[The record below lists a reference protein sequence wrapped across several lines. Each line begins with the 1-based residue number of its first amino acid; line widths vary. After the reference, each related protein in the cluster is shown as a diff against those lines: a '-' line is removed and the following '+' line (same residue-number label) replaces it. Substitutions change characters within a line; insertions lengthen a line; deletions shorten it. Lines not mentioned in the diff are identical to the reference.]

1 MGKDIQTLTAAMDKF
16 VTSKGWYQS
25 GSRRPQTPGNIA
37 KSLVLE
43 SAEVLEHFQWQEND
57 FNKENLAS
65 ELADVALYLFQLAR
79 ICDIDLEKAILIKL
93 DENYHRQWDM
103 K

>member
-1 MGKDIQTLTAAMDKF
+1 MGKDIQTLTDAMDKF
-16 VTSKGWYQS
+16 VTSKGWYQVNS
-25 GSRRPQTPGNIA
+25 PRPQTPGNIA

-43 SAEVLEHFQWQEND
+43 SAEVLEHFQWQEED

-65 ELADVALYLFQLAR
+65 ELADVALYLMQLAQ
-79 ICDIDLEKAILIKL
+79 ICDIDLENAILNKL